1 MERQIPKNVRQIGNV
16 SDTPKVYVED
26 YVDTF
31 FAQLAE
37 KYEQDESEEK
47 SPLGAFLI
55 GEMQRNANEDY
66 VYIYGAIKIHDLKK
80 SGNEYVLDDATW
92 KRAYE
97 ECKEFFEDGEIVGW
111 FMVQSGVPM
120 EPDRSLIKLHK
131 KSFPKKN
138 TIFVMRDSQEKE
150 EIYYVHKMNDLMEIG
165 GHYTYYEKNPCMQNY
180 MIASRKKNGAV
191 ATESVE
197 DKAAQNF
204 RNLARERGQ
213 HRRRRPGKTGGMIY
227 AVSTGLVLILII
239 MGVSMLNNFDKMK
252 SVQSRL
258 QNLTGATQETGNTV
272 NTVTSDQ
279 TAKAET
285 QDQSSAESETEI
297 QHTTQEEAG
306 HPGAGQ
312 TETGE
317 NQSAG
322 EETEGAGDEENSSDT
337 VNDSGAAKSEETEP
351 VQEASASVKAADTN
365 TTETTSDTNGSDGVY
380 VVEKGDTLAIISRKM
395 YGDINHVDAI
405 CRMNGLNDGNLI
417 YIGQKLLLP

>member
-306 HPGAGQ
+306 HPGAEQ

-365 TTETTSDTNGSDGVY
+365 TTETISDTNGSDGVY